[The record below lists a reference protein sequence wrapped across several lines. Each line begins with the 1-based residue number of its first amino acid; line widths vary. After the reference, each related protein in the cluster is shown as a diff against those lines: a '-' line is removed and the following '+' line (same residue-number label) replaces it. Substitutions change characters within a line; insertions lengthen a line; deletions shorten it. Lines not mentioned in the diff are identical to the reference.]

1 MDESLFQLVTVA
13 LLGVTLLVLLVT
25 LLTLNKLAKKIDEGS
40 PSRAE
45 APYQGEDR
53 VGDPPGHVALAPQE
67 DERAAEPAAQTSTF
81 PATAA
86 VQEPEPAP
94 EEEPEEAAA
103 PAQVEER
110 QPAVATAAPVQEAQP
125 AQATTGFEDA
135 PEEQPFER
143 EGRWWFKRGDELL
156 VYDEQSGQW
165 EPAPANSGATSAAAP
180 AVPGVDSGRE
190 QSSASPAAGGQAEAA
205 QAGQDPGSFWKCTSC
220 GAVNGST
227 ATSCRMCFAPKP

>member
-1 MDESLFQLVTVA
+1 MDENLFQIVTVA

-25 LLTLNKLAKKIDEGS
+25 LLTLNKLAKKIEEGP

-45 APYQGEDR
+45 VPYQGEDR
-53 VGDPPGHVALAPQE
+53 VGEPPGHVAPAPRAE
-67 DERAAEPAAQTSTF
+67 EVAAEPAAQTSTF

-86 VQEPEPAP
+86 VQESEPAQR
-94 EEEPEEAAA
+94 EEPEEAAA
-103 PAQVEER
+103 PAQVEEP
-110 QPAVATAAPVQEAQP
+110 QPAVATAAPVQEQP
-125 AQATTGFEDA
+125 AAATTSFEDA

-165 EPAPANSGATSAAAP
+165 EPAPATSGPTSAVAP
-180 AVPGVDSGRE
+180 ATGVDSGSE
-190 QSSASPAAGGQAEAA
+190 QSSAQAAASQADSA
-205 QAGQDPGSFWKCTSC
+205 QSAQDPGSFWKCTSC

>member
-25 LLTLNKLAKKIDEGS
+25 LLTLNKLAKKIEDGS

-53 VGDPPGHVALAPQE
+53 VGEPPGHVALAPRE
-67 DERAAEPAAQTSTF
+67 DESAAPEPTTQTSTF

-94 EEEPEEAAA
+94 QEEPEEAAA
-103 PAQVEER
+103 PAQVEEP
-110 QPAVATAAPVQEAQP
+110 QPAVATAAPVQEQP
-125 AQATTGFEDA
+125 AAATTSFEDA

-143 EGRWWFKRGDELL
+143 EGRWWFKRGGELL

-165 EPAPANSGATSAAAP
+165 EPAPAISGPTSAVAP
-180 AVPGVDSGRE
+180 ATGVDSGSE
-190 QSSASPAAGGQAEAA
+190 QSSAQAASQADSA
-205 QAGQDPGSFWKCTSC
+205 QSAQDPGSFWKCTSC